1 MTCFDYSNAPYVI
14 RPDIAEA
21 YRSFWQKLSAAGS
34 WWTGEERVAIAQESR
49 NALTCS
55 YCAARQEA
63 LSPYTFPGQ
72 HEHGSRL
79 PERVVD
85 AVHRVIT
92 DQSRIT
98 AAFVDDNAD
107 NGLSKAAYVELVG
120 IVVAMFSIDEFHR
133 ALGMSVE
140 TLPDAQPGQPSE
152 YRPERLSEDIGFVP
166 TIPPDGTI
174 GNEADL
180 WPSGFTAN
188 VLRALTLVPDAL
200 RDWKEISA
208 AQYLAMEKMPSFFED
223 DTRSINRLQMELVA
237 GRVSAVNECFY

>member
-1 MTCFDYSNAPYVI
+1 MTYFDYSDAPYAI
-14 RPDIAEA
+14 RADFSQA
-21 YRSFWQKLSAAGS
+21 YRDFWAKLSTAGS
-34 WWTGEERVAIAQESR
+34 WWTAEERIAIAQESR
-49 NALTCS
+49 NALICG
-55 YCAARQEA
+55 YCAARKEA
-63 LSPYTFPGQ
+63 LSPYTFSGQ
-72 HEHGSRL
+72 HEHSGLL
-79 PERVVD
+79 PERAVD
-85 AVHRVIT
+85 AVHRIIT
-92 DQSRIT
+92 DQTRIT
-98 AAFVDDNAD
+98 RAFVEDNAA

-133 ALGMSVE
+133 ALGLPVE
-140 TLPDAQPGQPSE
+140 TLPEAQSGQPSE
-152 YRPERLSEDIGFVP
+152 YLPERLSEDIGFVP

-200 RDWKEISA
+200 RDWKDISA